1 MADIKYVCRWSTEL
15 TPPLIEDFTF
25 VLENVW
31 KKEFNHDTFL
41 FRYLNN
47 IYGPSL
53 FVIAY
58 SNELPVGTQAF
69 WRNDI
74 GNRVAYQANDG
85 AVLESHRGNGLLG
98 KMIQKGVDILEND
111 ALLYSYTNNKSKN
124 SFVKLGWD
132 VMSTYPIKPL
142 LFYSHYYHLC
152 PQFVDYNY
160 ANWYLSKKEHITYV
174 KRNKR
179 YYLVIPTAHRYISLV
194 ISSCD
199 KKTAMLFDKQPGFR
213 ILIYQKQSNSIDSE
227 KKGNLVVYGY
237 QREVIPIWKCD
248 AI

>member
-53 FVIAY
+53 LVIAY
-58 SNELPVGTQAF
+58 CNELPVGTQAF

-74 GNRVAYQANDG
+74 DNRVAYQANDG
-85 AVLESHRGNGLLG
+85 AVLELYRGNGLLG
-98 KMIQKGVDILEND
+98 KMIQKGMEILGTD
-111 ALLYSYTNNKSKN
+111 VLLYSYTNNKSKK
-124 SFVKLGWD
+124 SFLRLGWE
-132 VMSTYPIKPL
+132 VTSSYPIRPVL
-142 LFYSHYYHLC
+142 YNCHYYDQD
-152 PQFVDYNY
+152 PQKVDYEY
-160 ANWYLSKKEHITYV
+160 ANWYLRKKKHITYV
-174 KRNKR
+174 ERNNR
-179 YYLVIPTAHRYISLV
+179 YYLVIPTTHRYISIV
-194 ISSCD
+194 ISCCD
-199 KKTAMLFDKQPGFR
+199 KTTAMLFSKQRGFR
-213 ILIYQKQSNSIDSE
+213 LLIYQKQSNSIDSE
-227 KKGNLVVYGY
+227 KKGNLVVWGY
-237 QREVIPIWKCD
+237 RGEIIPIWKCD